1 MQSFVEFTTE
11 KDLLSYSQE
20 VKKNNVSV
28 IGTASESPL
37 EVGDYQ
43 GTIQGNMSRIVG
55 KSNGNEWCIFL
66 TEVKVKGG
74 TFAGVMDR
82 IPFNPSTML
91 KKNTIVSFNI
101 YLDKNNLKRGKLIV

>member
-11 KDLLSYSQE
+11 EELSSYSQE
-20 VKKNNVSV
+20 VKQNNVSV

-55 KSNGNEWCIFL
+55 STNGNEWCIFL
-66 TEVKVKGG
+66 TEVQVSSGS
-74 TFAGVMDR
+74 FAGVMDR
-82 IPFNPSTML
+82 IPFNPNTML
-91 KKNTIVSFNI
+91 KKNTIVSFSI
-101 YLDKNNLKRGKLIV
+101 YLDKNNLKRCKLNA